1 MDMHSR
7 QHVQYYV
14 KQQIHIILVFTS
26 AEINNKLT
34 QTKVYN
40 SERSIRI
47 IEKSG
52 LAAMA
57 YI

>member
-1 MDMHSR
+1 MHSR
-7 QHVQYYV
+7 QQVQYYV